1 MLYHLLL
8 PLRDW
13 FFGFNLLRY
22 ITFRGAAAAVLALL
36 ITFWIGPALIRW
48 LARMQI
54 GEAISATAPTT
65 HVTKKGTP
73 TMGGTIILIAV
84 LVPTLLFAR
93 LEQTYVLMAV
103 IALVWMGLIG
113 LLDDY
118 LKVIRKLPDGLIAR
132 YKLAGQIS
140 LGLIV
145 GGWLYFWPD
154 NPEIRSAIGLPF
166 AANGSL
172 DLIYPWLY
180 IPLVIFVIT
189 GTSNAV
195 NLTDGLDG
203 LATGLM
209 AIAVLAF
216 GVIAYVMGR
225 VDFSDYLNIFYL
237 PGTGE
242 LFIFAMA
249 LLGACMGFL
258 WFNAKPAEVFMGDTG
273 SLAMGAALGSMAVIL
288 KQEILLI
295 IIGGMFVAEALS
307 VIIQMGYY
315 KLSKRITGE
324 GKRVFR
330 MAPLHHHFELR
341 GWPESRV
348 VIRFWIMGILL
359 ALLSLSSFK
368 VL

>member
-1 MLYHLLL
+1 MLYHLLV

-22 ITFRGAAAAVLALL
+22 ITFRGASAAVLALL
-36 ITFWIGPALIRW
+36 ITFWIGPAMIRW
-48 LARMQI
+48 LSRMQI
-54 GEAISATAPTT
+54 GEAISATVPTT
-65 HVTKKGTP
+65 HATKKGTP

-84 LVPTLLFAR
+84 LLPTVLFAR
-93 LEQTYVLMAV
+93 LEQPYVLMALL
-103 IALVWMGLIG
+103 ALIWMGLIG

-118 LKVIRKLPDGLIAR
+118 LKDIRRYPVGLIAR
-132 YKLAGQIS
+132 RKLAGQIS
-140 LGLIV
+140 LGLII
-145 GGWLYFWPD
+145 GGWLYFWPA
-154 NPEIRSAIGLPF
+154 NPEIRSSIGLPF
-166 AANGSL
+166 VANGSL
-172 DLIYPWLY
+172 DLGFLY
-180 IPLVIFVIT
+180 IPLVILVIT

-258 WFNAKPAEVFMGDTG
+258 WFNAKPAEIFMGDTG

-288 KQEILLI
+288 KQEILLAL
-295 IIGGMFVAEALS
+295 IGGIFVAEVLS
-307 VIIQMGYY
+307 VVIQVGYY

-324 GKRVFR
+324 GQRVFR
-330 MAPLHHHFELR
+330 MAPLHHHFELS

-359 ALLSLSSFK
+359 ALLSLSTFK

>member
-1 MLYHLLL
+1 MLYHLLY

-13 FFGFNLLRY
+13 FIGFNLFRY

-36 ITFWIGPALIRW
+36 LTFWIGPLLIRW
-48 LARMQI
+48 LTRLQI
-54 GEAISATAPTT
+54 SETIRPYGPASHA
-65 HVTKKGTP
+65 TKKGTP
-73 TMGGTIILIAV
+73 TMGGTIILVAV

-93 LEQTYVLMAV
+93 IEQTFVLLAV

-118 LKVIRKLPDGLIAR
+118 LKDIRKVPEGLIAR
-132 YKLAGQIS
+132 YKLAGQIT
-140 LGLIV
+140 LGLLI
-145 GGWLYFWPD
+145 GGWLYFWPP
-154 NPEIRSAIGLPF
+154 NPEIRSAIGIPF
-166 AANGSL
+166 VANGSL
-172 DLIYPWLY
+172 DLGILY
-180 IPLVIFVIT
+180 IPLVIFIIT

-209 AIAVLAF
+209 GIAVLAF
-216 GVIAYVMGR
+216 GGIAYIMGR
-225 VDFSDYLNIFYL
+225 VDFSDYLNTFYL

-273 SLAMGAALGSMAVIL
+273 SLAMGAALGTMAVIL
-288 KQEILLI
+288 KQEILLG

-307 VIIQMGYY
+307 VIIQVSYF
-315 KLSKRITGE
+315 KLSKRLTGS
-324 GKRVFR
+324 GKRIFR

-348 VIRFWIMGILL
+348 VIRFWIMGILM
-359 ALLSLSSFK
+359 ALLSLSTFK

>member
-1 MLYHLLL
+1 MLYHLLF

-13 FFGFNLLRY
+13 FIGFNLLRY
-22 ITFRGAAAAVLALL
+22 ITFRGATAAVLALL

-48 LARMQI
+48 LNRMQI
-54 GEAISATAPTT
+54 SEAIRPTVPVT
-65 HVTKKGTP
+65 HARKRGTP

-84 LVPTLLFAR
+84 LLPTLLLAR
-93 LEQTYVLMAV
+93 LEQPYIIMAV
-103 IALVWMGLIG
+103 IALAWMGLIG

-118 LKVIRKLPDGLIAR
+118 LKDIRKLPAGLIAR

-140 LGLIV
+140 LGLFI
-145 GGWLYFWPD
+145 GCWLYFWPA
-154 NPEIRSAIGLPF
+154 NAEIRSAISLPF

-172 DLIYPWLY
+172 DLGIFY
-180 IPLVIFVIT
+180 IPLVIIVIT

-209 AIAVLAF
+209 AVAVLAF
-216 GVIAYVMGR
+216 GAIAYVMGR

-237 PGTGE
+237 PGSGE

-273 SLAMGAALGSMAVIL
+273 ALSMGAALGCMAVIL
-288 KQEILLI
+288 KQEILLT
-295 IIGGMFVAEALS
+295 IIGGIFVAEALS
-307 VIIQMGYY
+307 VIIQISYF
-315 KLSKRITGE
+315 KLSRRLTGE

>member
-36 ITFWIGPALIRW
+36 VTFWIGPALIRW
-48 LARMQI
+48 LTRMQI
-54 GEAISATAPTT
+54 GEAISAKVPTT
-65 HVTKKGTP
+65 HTTKKGTP

-93 LEQTYVLMAV
+93 LEQPYVLIAV
-103 IALVWMGLIG
+103 VALVWMGLIG

-118 LKVIRKLPDGLIAR
+118 LKDIRKLPAGLIAR
-132 YKLAGQIS
+132 YKLAGQIG
-140 LGLIV
+140 LGLFI
-145 GGWLYFWPD
+145 GCWLYFWPA
-154 NPEIRSAIGLPF
+154 NPDIRSSIGLPF
-166 AANGSL
+166 VANGSL
-172 DLIYPWLY
+172 DLGFLY
-180 IPLVIFVIT
+180 IPLVIIVIT

-209 AIAVLAF
+209 GIAVLAF
-216 GVIAYVMGR
+216 GAIAYVMGR

-273 SLAMGAALGSMAVIL
+273 ALAMGAALGSMAVIL
-288 KQEILLI
+288 KQEILLV
-295 IIGGMFVAEALS
+295 IIGGIFVAEALS
-307 VIIQMGYY
+307 VIMQVCYY
-315 KLSKRITGE
+315 KLSKRMTGE

-348 VIRFWIMGILL
+348 VIRFWILGILL

>member
-22 ITFRGAAAAVLALL
+22 ITFRGASAAVAALV
-36 ITFWIGPALIRW
+36 ITFLVGPMLIRW
-48 LARMQI
+48 LTRMQI
-54 GEAISATAPTT
+54 GEAISAKSPASHTT
-65 HVTKKGTP
+65 KRGTP

-84 LVPTLLFAR
+84 LLPTLLFAR
-93 LEQTYVLMAV
+93 LDQPYVL
-103 IALVWMGLIG
+103 IALLATVWMGLIG

-118 LKVIRKLPDGLIAR
+118 LKDIRKLSDGLIAR
-132 YKLAGQIS
+132 YKLAGQIG
-140 LGLIV
+140 LGLII
-145 GGWLYFWPD
+145 GCWLYFWPPNAD
-154 NPEIRSAIGLPF
+154 IRSSIGLPF
-166 AANGSL
+166 VADGSL
-172 DLIYPWLY
+172 DLGILY
-180 IPLVIFVIT
+180 IPLVILVIT
-189 GTSNAV
+189 GASNAV

-209 AIAVLAF
+209 AIAALAF
-216 GVIAYVMGR
+216 GIIAYIMGR

-307 VIIQMGYY
+307 VIIQVGYF
-315 KLSKRITGE
+315 KLSRRITGE
-324 GKRVFR
+324 GRRVFR

-359 ALLSLSSFK
+359 ALLSLSTFK

>member
-22 ITFRGAAAAVLALL
+22 ITFRGASAAVLALL
-36 ITFWIGPALIRW
+36 ITFWIGPAMIRW
-48 LARMQI
+48 LSRMQI
-54 GEAISATAPTT
+54 GETIGTTLPTA
-65 HVTKKGTP
+65 HATKKGTP

-84 LVPTLLFAR
+84 LLPTILLAR
-93 LEQTYVLMAV
+93 LEQPYVLMV
-103 IALVWMGLIG
+103 LLALVWMGLIG
-113 LLDDY
+113 LFDDY
-118 LKVIRKLPDGLIAR
+118 LKDIRKYPDGLIAR
-132 YKLAGQIS
+132 RKLAGQIS
-140 LGLIV
+140 LGLII
-145 GGWLYFWPD
+145 GGWLYFWPA
-154 NPEIRSAIGLPF
+154 NAEIRSSISLPF
-166 AANGSL
+166 VANGSL
-172 DLIYPWLY
+172 DLGFLY
-180 IPLVIFVIT
+180 IPLVILVIT

-209 AIAVLAF
+209 AVAVLAF
-216 GVIAYVMGR
+216 GAIAYIMGR

-273 SLAMGAALGSMAVIL
+273 SLAMGAALGCMAVIL
-288 KQEILLI
+288 KQEILLVL
-295 IIGGMFVAEALS
+295 IGGIFVAEVLS
-307 VIIQMGYY
+307 VVIQVGYF

-324 GKRVFR
+324 GRRMFR
-330 MAPLHHHFELR
+330 MAPLHHHFELC

-359 ALLSLSSFK
+359 ALLSLSTFK

>member
-22 ITFRGAAAAVLALL
+22 ITFRGASAAVLALL
-36 ITFWIGPALIRW
+36 ITFWIGPAMIRW
-48 LARMQI
+48 LTRMQI
-54 GEAISATAPTT
+54 GETISTTLPTT

-84 LVPTLLFAR
+84 LLPTILFAR
-93 LEQTYVLMAV
+93 LEQPYVLMALL
-103 IALVWMGLIG
+103 ALVWMGLIG

-118 LKVIRKLPDGLIAR
+118 LKDIRKYPAGLIAR
-132 YKLAGQIS
+132 RKLAGQIS
-140 LGLIV
+140 LGLII
-145 GGWLYFWPD
+145 GGWLYFWPA
-154 NPEIRSAIGLPF
+154 NPEIRSSIGLPF
-166 AANGSL
+166 VANGSL
-172 DLIYPWLY
+172 DLGFLY
-180 IPLVIFVIT
+180 IPLVILVIT

-209 AIAVLAF
+209 AIAILAF

-288 KQEILLI
+288 KQEILLVL
-295 IIGGMFVAEALS
+295 IGGIFVAEVLS
-307 VIIQMGYY
+307 VVIQVGYY

-324 GKRVFR
+324 GRRVFR
-330 MAPLHHHFELR
+330 MAPLHHHFELS

-359 ALLSLSSFK
+359 ALLSLSTFK

>member
-22 ITFRGAAAAVLALL
+22 ITFRGASAAVLALL
-36 ITFWIGPALIRW
+36 ITFLIGPAIIRW
-48 LARMQI
+48 LTRMQI
-54 GEAISATAPTT
+54 GETISTTLPTT
-65 HVTKKGTP
+65 HAVKKGTP

-84 LVPTLLFAR
+84 LLPTILFAR
-93 LEQTYVLMAV
+93 LDQPYVLMALL
-103 IALVWMGLIG
+103 ALVWMGLIG
-113 LLDDY
+113 LFDDY
-118 LKVIRKLPDGLIAR
+118 LKDIRKYPNGLIAR
-132 YKLAGQIS
+132 RKLAGQIS
-140 LGLIV
+140 LGLII
-145 GGWLYFWPD
+145 GGWLYFWPA
-154 NPEIRSAIGLPF
+154 NAEMRSSISLPF
-166 AANGSL
+166 VANGSL
-172 DLIYPWLY
+172 DLGFLY
-180 IPLVIFVIT
+180 IPLVVLVIT

-195 NLTDGLDG
+195 NITDGLDG

-209 AIAVLAF
+209 AVAVLAF
-216 GVIAYVMGR
+216 GAIAYVMGR
-225 VDFSDYLNIFYL
+225 VDFSDYLNVFYL
-237 PGTGE
+237 PGAGE

-273 SLAMGAALGSMAVIL
+273 SLAMGAALGCMAVVL
-288 KQEILLI
+288 KQEILLVL
-295 IIGGMFVAEALS
+295 IGGIFVAEVLS
-307 VIIQMGYY
+307 VLIQVGYF
-315 KLSKRITGE
+315 KLSRRITGE
-324 GKRVFR
+324 GRRVFR

-359 ALLSLSSFK
+359 ALLSLSTFK

>member
-22 ITFRGAAAAVLALL
+22 ITFRGASAAVLALL
-36 ITFWIGPALIRW
+36 ITFLIGPAIIRW
-48 LARMQI
+48 LTRMQI
-54 GEAISATAPTT
+54 GETISTTLPTT
-65 HVTKKGTP
+65 HAIKKGTP

-84 LVPTLLFAR
+84 LLPTILFAR
-93 LEQTYVLMAV
+93 LDQPYVLMALL
-103 IALVWMGLIG
+103 ALLWMGLIG
-113 LLDDY
+113 LFDDY
-118 LKVIRKLPDGLIAR
+118 LKDIRKYPDGLIAR
-132 YKLAGQIS
+132 RKLAGQIS
-140 LGLIV
+140 LGLII
-145 GGWLYFWPD
+145 GGWLYFWPA
-154 NPEIRSAIGLPF
+154 NAEVRSSISLPF
-166 AANGSL
+166 VANGSL
-172 DLIYPWLY
+172 DLGFLY
-180 IPLVIFVIT
+180 IPLVILVIT

-209 AIAVLAF
+209 AVAVLAF

-225 VDFSDYLNIFYL
+225 VDFSDYLNVFYL

-273 SLAMGAALGSMAVIL
+273 SLAMGAALGCMAVIL
-288 KQEILLI
+288 KQEILLVL
-295 IIGGMFVAEALS
+295 IGGIFVAEVLS
-307 VIIQMGYY
+307 VMIQVGYF
-315 KLSKRITGE
+315 KLSRRITGE
-324 GKRVFR
+324 GRRVFR

-359 ALLSLSSFK
+359 ALLSLSTFK

>member
-1 MLYHLLL
+1 M
-8 PLRDW
+8 
-13 FFGFNLLRY
+13 
-22 ITFRGAAAAVLALL
+22 
-36 ITFWIGPALIRW
+36 
-48 LARMQI
+48 
-54 GEAISATAPTT
+54 
-65 HVTKKGTP
+65 
-73 TMGGTIILIAV
+73 
-84 LVPTLLFAR
+84 
-93 LEQTYVLMAV
+93 
-103 IALVWMGLIG
+103 
-113 LLDDY
+113 
-118 LKVIRKLPDGLIAR
+118 
-132 YKLAGQIS
+132 
-140 LGLIV
+140 
-145 GGWLYFWPD
+145 
-154 NPEIRSAIGLPF
+154 
-166 AANGSL
+166 ANGSL
-172 DLIYPWLY
+172 DLGFLY
-180 IPLVIFVIT
+180 IPLVILVIT

-209 AIAVLAF
+209 AMAVLAF

-288 KQEILLI
+288 KQEILLVL
-295 IIGGMFVAEALS
+295 IGGIFVAEVLS
-307 VIIQMGYY
+307 VVIQVGYY

-324 GKRVFR
+324 GRRVFR
-330 MAPLHHHFELR
+330 MAPLHHHFELS

-359 ALLSLSSFK
+359 ALLSLSTFK

>member
-22 ITFRGAAAAVLALL
+22 ITFRGASAAVLALL
-36 ITFWIGPALIRW
+36 ITFLIGPAIIRW
-48 LARMQI
+48 LTRMQI
-54 GEAISATAPTT
+54 GETISTTLPTT
-65 HVTKKGTP
+65 HAIKKGTP

-84 LVPTLLFAR
+84 LLPTILFAR
-93 LEQTYVLMAV
+93 LDQPYVLMALL
-103 IALVWMGLIG
+103 ALLWMGLIG
-113 LLDDY
+113 LFDDY
-118 LKVIRKLPDGLIAR
+118 LKDIRKYPDGLIAR
-132 YKLAGQIS
+132 RKLAGQIS
-140 LGLIV
+140 LGLII
-145 GGWLYFWPD
+145 GGWLYFWPA
-154 NPEIRSAIGLPF
+154 NAEVRSSISLPF
-166 AANGSL
+166 VANGSL
-172 DLIYPWLY
+172 DLGFLY
-180 IPLVIFVIT
+180 IPLVILVIT

-209 AIAVLAF
+209 AVAVLAF

-225 VDFSDYLNIFYL
+225 VDFSDYLNVFYL

-273 SLAMGAALGSMAVIL
+273 SLAMGAALGCMAVIL

-295 IIGGMFVAEALS
+295 LIGGIFVAEVLS
-307 VIIQMGYY
+307 VMIQVGYF
-315 KLSKRITGE
+315 KLSRRITGE
-324 GKRVFR
+324 GRRVFR

-359 ALLSLSSFK
+359 ALLSLSTFK

>member
-1 MLYHLLL
+1 MLTYFVT

-22 ITFRGAAAAVLALL
+22 ITFRGAAAAVLALV
-36 ITFWIGPALIRW
+36 ITFWVAPVLIRW
-48 LARMQI
+48 LTRMQI
-54 GEAISATAPTT
+54 SEAIRSTGPAT
-65 HVTKKGTP
+65 HQTKKGTP
-73 TMGGTIILIAV
+73 TMGGTIILVAV
-84 LVPTLLFAR
+84 LVPTLLLAR
-93 LEQTYVLMAV
+93 LDQPYVLMAV
-103 IALVWMGLIG
+103 LALTWMGLIG
-113 LLDDY
+113 FLDDY
-118 LKVIRKLPDGLIAR
+118 LKDVRKYPDGLIAR
-132 YKLAGQIS
+132 YKLVGQIS
-140 LGLIV
+140 LGVVI
-145 GGWLYFWPD
+145 GGWLFFWPA
-154 NPEIRSAIGLPF
+154 NPEIRSSIGIPF
-166 AANGSL
+166 VANGSL
-172 DLIYPWLY
+172 DVGFLY
-180 IPLVIFVIT
+180 IPLVILVIT
-189 GTSNAV
+189 ASSNAV

-216 GVIAYVMGR
+216 AAIAYIMGR

-249 LLGACMGFL
+249 LLGACIGFL

-273 SLAMGAALGSMAVIL
+273 SLAMGAALGTMAVIL

-307 VIIQMGYY
+307 VILQVGTY
-315 KLSKRITGE
+315 KFTKRFKGE
-324 GKRVFR
+324 GKRLFR
-330 MAPLHHHFELR
+330 MAPLHHHFELS

-348 VIRFWIMGILL
+348 VVRFWILGILL
-359 ALLSLSSFK
+359 AMVSLTTFK

>member
-1 MLYHLLL
+1 MLYHLLV

-22 ITFRGAAAAVLALL
+22 ITFRGASAAVLALL
-36 ITFWIGPALIRW
+36 ITFWIGPAMIRW
-48 LARMQI
+48 LSRMQI
-54 GEAISATAPTT
+54 GETISATVPTT
-65 HVTKKGTP
+65 HATKRGTP

-84 LVPTLLFAR
+84 LLPTVLFAR
-93 LEQTYVLMAV
+93 LEQPYVLMALL
-103 IALVWMGLIG
+103 ALIWMGLIG

-118 LKVIRKLPDGLIAR
+118 LKDIRKYPDGLIAR
-132 YKLAGQIS
+132 RKLAGQIS
-140 LGLIV
+140 LGLII
-145 GGWLYFWPD
+145 GGWLYFWPA
-154 NPEIRSAIGLPF
+154 NPEIRSSIGLPF
-166 AANGSL
+166 VANGSL
-172 DLIYPWLY
+172 DLGFLY
-180 IPLVIFVIT
+180 IPLVILVIT

-203 LATGLM
+203 LAAGLM

-288 KQEILLI
+288 KQEILLVL
-295 IIGGMFVAEALS
+295 IGGIFVAEVLS
-307 VIIQMGYY
+307 VVIQVGYY

-324 GKRVFR
+324 GRRVFR
-330 MAPLHHHFELR
+330 MAPLHHHFELS

-359 ALLSLSSFK
+359 ALLSLSTFK

>member
-22 ITFRGAAAAVLALL
+22 ITFRGASAAVLALL
-36 ITFWIGPALIRW
+36 ITFWIGPAMIRW
-48 LARMQI
+48 LTRMQI
-54 GEAISATAPTT
+54 GETISTTLPTT

-84 LVPTLLFAR
+84 LLPTILFAR
-93 LEQTYVLMAV
+93 LEQPYVLMALL
-103 IALVWMGLIG
+103 ALVWMGLIG

-118 LKVIRKLPDGLIAR
+118 LKDIRKYPDGLIAR
-132 YKLAGQIS
+132 RKLAGQIS
-140 LGLIV
+140 LGLII
-145 GGWLYFWPD
+145 GGWLYFWPA
-154 NPEIRSAIGLPF
+154 NAEIRSSISLPF
-166 AANGSL
+166 MANGSL
-172 DLIYPWLY
+172 DLGFLY
-180 IPLVIFVIT
+180 IPLVILVIT

-216 GVIAYVMGR
+216 GAIAYIMGR

-273 SLAMGAALGSMAVIL
+273 SLAMGAALGCMAVIL

-295 IIGGMFVAEALS
+295 LIGGIFVAEVLS
-307 VIIQMGYY
+307 VLIQVGYF

-324 GKRVFR
+324 GRRVFR
-330 MAPLHHHFELR
+330 MAPLHHHFELC

-359 ALLSLSSFK
+359 ALLSLSTFK

>member
-1 MLYHLLL
+1 MLYHLLF

-13 FFGFNLLRY
+13 FSGFNLIRY

-48 LARMQI
+48 LSRMQI
-54 GEAISATAPTT
+54 SEVIRTTGPAT
-65 HVTKKGTP
+65 HVSKKGTP
-73 TMGGTIILIAV
+73 TMGGAIILIAV

-93 LEQTYVLMAV
+93 LEQTYVMIAIL
-103 IALVWMGLIG
+103 ALVWMGLIG

-118 LKVIRKLPDGLIAR
+118 LKDIRKLPAGLIAR
-132 YKLAGQIS
+132 YKLAGQIC
-140 LGLIV
+140 LGLII
-145 GGWLYFWPD
+145 GCWLYFWPA
-154 NPEIRSAIGLPF
+154 NAEIRSSIGLPF
-166 AANGSL
+166 VANGSL
-172 DLIYPWLY
+172 NLGVFY
-180 IPLVIFVIT
+180 IPLVVIVIT
-189 GTSNAV
+189 GFSNAV

-209 AIAVLAF
+209 GIAVLAF
-216 GVIAYVMGR
+216 GAIAYVMGR
-225 VDFSDYLNIFYL
+225 VDFSDWLNIFYL

-258 WFNAKPAEVFMGDTG
+258 WFNARPAEVFMGDTG
-273 SLAMGAALGSMAVIL
+273 SLAMGAALGAMAVIL
-288 KQEILLI
+288 KQEILLL

-307 VIIQMGYY
+307 VIIQVSYF
-315 KLSKRITGE
+315 KLSKRMTGE

-359 ALLSLSSFK
+359 ALLSLSTFK

>member
-1 MLYHLLL
+1 
-8 PLRDW
+8 
-13 FFGFNLLRY
+13 
-22 ITFRGAAAAVLALL
+22 
-36 ITFWIGPALIRW
+36 
-48 LARMQI
+48 
-54 GEAISATAPTT
+54 
-65 HVTKKGTP
+65 
-73 TMGGTIILIAV
+73 MGGTIILVAV

-93 LEQTYVLMAV
+93 IEQTFVLLAV

-118 LKVIRKLPDGLIAR
+118 LKDIRKVPEGLIAR
-132 YKLAGQIS
+132 YKLAGQIT
-140 LGLIV
+140 LGLLI
-145 GGWLYFWPD
+145 GGWLYFWPP
-154 NPEIRSAIGLPF
+154 NPEIRSAIGIPF
-166 AANGSL
+166 VANGSL
-172 DLIYPWLY
+172 DLGILY
-180 IPLVIFVIT
+180 IPLVIFIIT

-209 AIAVLAF
+209 GIAVLAF
-216 GVIAYVMGR
+216 GGIAYIMGR
-225 VDFSDYLNIFYL
+225 VDFSDYLNTFYL

-273 SLAMGAALGSMAVIL
+273 SLAMGAALGTMAVIL
-288 KQEILLI
+288 KQEILLG
-295 IIGGMFVAEALS
+295 IIGGIFVAEALS
-307 VIIQMGYY
+307 VIIQVSYF
-315 KLSKRITGE
+315 KLSKRLTGT
-324 GKRVFR
+324 GKRIFR

-348 VIRFWIMGILL
+348 VIRWIMGILM
-359 ALLSLSSFK
+359 ALLSLSTFK

>member
-1 MLYHLLL
+1 MLYHLLV

-22 ITFRGAAAAVLALL
+22 ITFRGASAAVLALL
-36 ITFWIGPALIRW
+36 ITFWIGPAMIRW
-48 LARMQI
+48 LSRMQI
-54 GEAISATAPTT
+54 GEAISTTVPTT
-65 HVTKKGTP
+65 HATKKGTP

-84 LVPTLLFAR
+84 LLPTVLFAR
-93 LEQTYVLMAV
+93 LEQPYVLMALL
-103 IALVWMGLIG
+103 ALIWMGLIG

-118 LKVIRKLPDGLIAR
+118 LKDIRKYPDGLIAR
-132 YKLAGQIS
+132 RKLAGQIS
-140 LGLIV
+140 LGLII
-145 GGWLYFWPD
+145 GGWLYFWPA
-154 NPEIRSAIGLPF
+154 NPEIRSSIGLPF
-166 AANGSL
+166 VANGSL
-172 DLIYPWLY
+172 DLGFLY
-180 IPLVIFVIT
+180 IPLVVLVIT

-288 KQEILLI
+288 KQEILLVL
-295 IIGGMFVAEALS
+295 IGGIFVAEVLS
-307 VIIQMGYY
+307 VVIQVGYY

-324 GKRVFR
+324 GRRVFR
-330 MAPLHHHFELR
+330 MAPLHHHFELS

-359 ALLSLSSFK
+359 ALLSLSTFK